1 MAEPDETSERLE
13 EPGIELGDTI
23 VILGGSLNKTRGKLY
38 EFTDDRFSILPIGAT
53 DRIIKIPLVD
63 GAPDPELGIT
73 EIKILKKT
81 PQPGFVHLVDLRAGQ
96 MVETFSEGPEVGPKF
111 KVISVNEDDDS
122 AVFQDEAG
130 AEIKVE
136 FGYRGIPRELGYEVM
151 RTLESPAAEEGSASA
166 SASASAEAESESEA
180 EEESKEPKSL
190 SEQLDEEDVERSEE
204 GQVPSFEEEQQ
215 EAQEGQKPAPKF
227 TIVGKVTLE
236 KEKDG
241 ERGRLQSAALTMQT

>member
-1 MAEPDETSERLE
+1 MAEPVESLEGIE

-96 MVETFSEGPEVGPKF
+96 MVETFLEGPEPGPKF
-111 KVISVNEDDDS
+111 KVLSVNEDDDS

-151 RTLESPAAEEGSASA
+151 RTLESPAVEAKADDATRLEGEDANQ
-166 SASASAEAESESEA
+166 
-180 EEESKEPKSL
+180 PKSL
-190 SEQLDEEDVERSEE
+190 SEQLV
-204 GQVPSFEEEQQ
+204 
-215 EAQEGQKPAPKF
+215 K
-227 TIVGKVTLE
+227 TT
-236 KEKDG
+236 
-241 ERGRLQSAALTMQT
+241 